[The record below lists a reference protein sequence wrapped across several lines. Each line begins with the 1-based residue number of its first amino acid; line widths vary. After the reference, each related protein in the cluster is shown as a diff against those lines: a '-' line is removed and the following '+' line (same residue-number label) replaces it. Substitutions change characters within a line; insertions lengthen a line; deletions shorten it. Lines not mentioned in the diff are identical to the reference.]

1 METKD
6 KIDIL
11 YQKLLEQVSRVK
23 NSKSQIEI
31 TRSKEGDHNVIS
43 KNLNYA
49 QQRKENCKLTWNLVT
64 SDQRQIQYGANES
77 QIPRRVQR
85 SQ

>member
-1 METKD
+1 
-6 KIDIL
+6 
-11 YQKLLEQVSRVK
+11 
-23 NSKSQIEI
+23 
-31 TRSKEGDHNVIS
+31 VIS